1 MRKPKQ
7 SNKITKPFIRK
18 NKREKSN
25 KKNYKVRNWKEY
37 NESLVQR
44 GSIEFWIEKG
54 IAEVQRKGDTIIIRK
69 KRGGQKQYDDSVIEF
84 CRLVGKVFH
93 QRLRQTEEFVRSI
106 STQAQL
112 DLKVPDYST
121 LCRRGVCL
129 QVQLPKQQKEKVIA
143 ILDSTGLKVY
153 GEGEWKVRKHGY
165 AKHRT
170 WMKAHISIDADGE
183 IRAVK
188 LTDNS
193 IDDAHAGKTLL
204 AQQTTDKIEQ
214 VVGDGAYDKKDF
226 YQRCNERKVDSI
238 LVPPRKGAKI
248 WIHGNS
254 GREKHPRDEN
264 LRMIRKTTRKRWKM
278 DSGYHKR
285 SKVETT
291 MFRTKTIFGEKLY
304 SRSIG
309 NQRTE
314 MMRMA
319 KALNLMLYNG
329 MPNSYCVT

>member
-93 QRLRQTEEFVRSI
+93 QRLRQTEGFVRSI

-226 YQRCNERKVDSI
+226 YQN
-238 LVPPRKGAKI
+238 
-248 WIHGNS
+248 
-254 GREKHPRDEN
+254 REKHPRDEN